1 MSDFYNDR
9 RPRPEKDGDDETPLT
24 KYAIAD
30 ANRRILEAVPDHKRD
45 VINTRIRTAA
55 VQRHR
60 WRQRGEGD
68 FDSIAEY
75 TQFIYGTDE

>member
-1 MSDFYNDR
+1 MYFYNDR
-9 RPRPEKDGDDETPLT
+9 RPRPEKDGDADTPMS
-24 KYAIAD
+24 KYAVAD
-30 ANRRILEAVPDHKRD
+30 ANRRILDAVPDHRRE
-45 VINTRIRTAA
+45 VINTRIRTTA

-60 WRQRGEGD
+60 RRQRGEGD